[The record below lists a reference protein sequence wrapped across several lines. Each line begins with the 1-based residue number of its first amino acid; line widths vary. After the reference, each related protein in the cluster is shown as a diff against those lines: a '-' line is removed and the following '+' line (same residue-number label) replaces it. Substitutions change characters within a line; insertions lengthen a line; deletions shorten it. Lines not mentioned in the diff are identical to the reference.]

1 MVGWNSHMRYA
12 SLIVFYEYARFVFGT
27 ANILPMGLQLTNWH
41 FKKLITDREEVG
53 SQKTE
58 VRSLA
63 NGINLCKKAAR
74 CTNCLFG
81 MYEKFCFYFRSSDN
95 ACSKA
100 GPRRFLATITPF
112 PSIKKLD
119 GMLRTP

>member
-1 MVGWNSHMRYA
+1 MVGWNSHMRYS
-12 SLIVFYEYARFVFGT
+12 SLFVFYEYARFVFET

-58 VRSLA
+58 VRSLT

-74 CTNCLFG
+74 CTNCLSGCMRNFVSISEAQI
-81 MYEKFCFYFRSSDN
+81 MLALRL
-95 ACSKA
+95 AHA
-100 GPRRFLATITPF
+100 GF
-112 PSIKKLD
+112 
-119 GMLRTP
+119 